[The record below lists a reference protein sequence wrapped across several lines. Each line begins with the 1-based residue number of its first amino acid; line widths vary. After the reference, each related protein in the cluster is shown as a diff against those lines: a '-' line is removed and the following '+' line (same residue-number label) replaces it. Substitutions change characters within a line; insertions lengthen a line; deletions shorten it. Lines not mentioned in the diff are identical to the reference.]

1 MYRSNEIIKFFSEK
15 NLPKDIIQYI
25 LQIERYLIYKYNIKQ
40 WIRFSKIFHNHQKKK
55 FFYEDIKSSF
65 LNEIHE
71 INGNFV
77 SLKQYKSKIYKIKY
91 DNKMYSLHLNS
102 LRY

>member
-1 MYRSNEIIKFFSEK
+1 MYRSDEIIQLFSNK
-15 NLPKDIIQYI
+15 HLPKDVIQYI
-25 LQIERYLIYKYNIKQ
+25 LKIERYLTCKYNIKQ

-71 INGNFV
+71 INGSVV
-77 SLKQYKSKIYKIKY
+77 SLKRYKSKIYKIKY
-91 DNKMYSLHLNS
+91 DNKMYSLYLNS

>member
-1 MYRSNEIIKFFSEK
+1 MYRSDEIIQLFSIK
-15 NLPKDIIQYI
+15 NLPKDVIQYI
-25 LQIERYLIYKYNIKQ
+25 LQIERYLTCKYNIEQ

-71 INGNFV
+71 INGSFV
-77 SLKQYKSKIYKIKY
+77 SLKRYKSNIYKIKY
-91 DNKMYSLHLNS
+91 DNKIYSLYLNS

>member
-1 MYRSNEIIKFFSEK
+1 MYRSDEIIQLFSEK

-71 INGNFV
+71 IKGSFKA
-77 SLKQYKSKIYKIKY
+77 LKRYKYRMYKIKY
-91 DNKMYSLHLNS
+91 DNKMYSLYLNT

>member
-1 MYRSNEIIKFFSEK
+1 MYRSDEIIQLFSKKEI
-15 NLPKDIIQYI
+15 PKDIIQYI
-25 LQIERYLIYKYNIKQ
+25 LQIERYLTCKYNIKQ
-40 WIRFSKIFHNHQKKK
+40 WILFSKIFHNHQKKK

-65 LNEIHE
+65 LNEIQE

-77 SLKQYKSKIYKIKY
+77 SLKIYKSKIYKIKY
-91 DNKMYSLHLNS
+91 GNEMYSLYLNS

>member
-1 MYRSNEIIKFFSEK
+1 MYRSDEIIQLFSDK
-15 NLPKDIIQYI
+15 KLPKDIIQYI
-25 LQIERYLIYKYNIKQ
+25 LQIERYLTYEYNIKQ
-40 WIRFSKIFHNHQKKK
+40 WILFSKIFHSHQKVKI
-55 FFYEDIKSSF
+55 FYEDIKYSF

-77 SLKQYKSKIYKIKY
+77 SLKRYKSNIYKIKC